1 MALANALAL
10 MLYLAC
16 SVILIRHFFQRE
28 LSDVIVLPVSLMA
41 VLALIFHAADIFFT
55 MKSAGGWDLSLL
67 SLMTLI
73 AWIMAFFAYAIGL
86 RSKHAHP
93 GMLIYPLVA
102 LILLLKA
109 SLPANQVEGLS
120 NPALEWHVLLS
131 LSAYSLFTLAALQ
144 AGVLAIQEQQLHQ
157 RHVAGIIRKLPPLLS
172 MEISLFHLIIG
183 GFVLLTGG
191 LITGFVFL
199 DDIFIQQLAHKTILS
214 LIAWC
219 VFAILLWGRWRHG
232 WRGKTAIKW
241 TLVGFLFLVLA
252 YFGTKLI
259 LEYILVR

>member
-102 LILLLKA
+102 LILILKA

-199 DDIFIQQLAHKTILS
+199 DDIFIQQLAHKTVLS

>member
-10 MLYLAC
+10 LLYLAC
-16 SVILIRHFFQRE
+16 SAILIRHFFQRE
-28 LSDVIVLPVSLMA
+28 LSDVILLPVSLMA

-102 LILLLKA
+102 LILILKA

-157 RHVAGIIRKLPPLLS
+157 RHVAGITRKLPPLLS
-172 MEISLFHLIIG
+172 MEISLFQLIIG

>member
-10 MLYLAC
+10 LLYLAC

-28 LSDVIVLPVSLMA
+28 LSDAIVLPVSIMT
-41 VLALIFHAADIFFT
+41 VLALIFHGADIFFT

-67 SLMTLI
+67 SMMTLV

-86 RSKHAHP
+86 RSKQAHP

-102 LILLLKA
+102 LTLILKA
-109 SLPANQVEGLS
+109 TLPANHVQGLS
-120 NPALEWHVLLS
+120 TPALEWHVLLS
-131 LSAYSLFTLAALQ
+131 ISAYSLFTLAALQ

-157 RHVAGIIRKLPPLLS
+157 RHVAGIMRKLPALQT
-172 MEISLFHLIIG
+172 MEVSLFQLIIG
-183 GFVLLTGG
+183 GFILLTGG

-199 DDIFIQQLAHKTILS
+199 DDIFIQHLAHKTILS

>member
-10 MLYLAC
+10 LLYLTC
-16 SVILIRHFFQRE
+16 SAILIRHFFLRE
-28 LSDVIVLPVSLMA
+28 LSDAIVLPVSIMT
-41 VLALIFHAADIFFT
+41 VLALTFHGADIFFT

-67 SLMTLI
+67 SMMTLV
-73 AWIMAFFAYAIGL
+73 AWIMAFLAYAIGL
-86 RSKHAHP
+86 RSKQAHP

-102 LILLLKA
+102 LTLFLKA
-109 SLPANQVEGLS
+109 CLPANQVQGLS
-120 NPALEWHVLLS
+120 TPALEWHVLLS
-131 LSAYSLFTLAALQ
+131 ISAYSLFTLAALQ

-157 RHVAGIIRKLPPLLS
+157 RHVAGVIRKLPPLQS
-172 MEISLFHLIIG
+172 MEVSLFQLIIG
-183 GFVLLTGG
+183 GFILLTGG

-219 VFAILLWGRWRHG
+219 VFATLLWGRWRHG
-232 WRGKTAIKW
+232 WRGQTAIKW
-241 TLVGFLFLVLA
+241 TLIGFLFLVLA
-252 YFGTKLI
+252 YFGSKLV

>member
-102 LILLLKA
+102 LILILKA

>member
-199 DDIFIQQLAHKTILS
+199 DDIFIQQLAHKTVLS

>member
-10 MLYLAC
+10 LLYLAC
-16 SVILIRHFFQRE
+16 SAILIRHFFQRE

-102 LILLLKA
+102 LILILKA

-157 RHVAGIIRKLPPLLS
+157 RHVAGITRKLPPLLS
-172 MEISLFHLIIG
+172 MEISLFQLIVG

>member
-1 MALANALAL
+1 MDLANALAL